1 MLYLDSDKM
10 GDICVLWQNI
20 QKRMSGSSEQKVSG
34 SQEILCLRFCRVLGH
49 NSSDVSQFTRHLG
62 EQTSTAVLCCCILC
76 FLVVIAVSY
85 KTAAAVDVVAPQH
98 SAVVAV
104 VQTEGSGPHR
114 WPDKA
119 WQQQPTAQSPLSH
132 WITLTLMITKW
143 PLRSHFHHCITLND

>member
-1 MLYLDSDKM
+1 MVQASKKSL
-10 GDICVLWQNI
+10 GH
-20 QKRMSGSSEQKVSG
+20 KRFCVSG
-34 SQEILCLRFCRVLGH
+34 FVVLGQ

-104 VQTEGSGPHR
+104 VQTEGSGPHH

-119 WQQQPTAQSPLSH
+119 
-132 WITLTLMITKW
+132 
-143 PLRSHFHHCITLND
+143 